1 MLSILVSGTLAAC
14 GGTIETTEQAST
26 EGGKLPKEINIGY
39 LRVPNDEKI
48 AKTEALFDEYFA
60 DKGIETNFLVFDSG
74 VEANQ
79 AFASGSI
86 DFASMGNT
94 NGIIALSRGLDVE
107 LIWLHEILG
116 EIEALAVRKDSGI
129 EKVEDLAGRTIATT
143 FASTSHYSLLKILND
158 AGIADQVQL
167 LDMKTVDIVAA
178 WERGDIDAAYTW
190 QPSLGRLL
198 EDGNILISSA
208 QAAAMGHKTANVL
221 LARKGFTEQYPE
233 LTADFIAAL
242 VAGGIIYREN
252 PNQAAEI
259 VADPLGITSE
269 DALAQMQGSIWLT
282 AEEEVSDEYMGT
294 SETAGDFSKVM
305 KETSDF
311 LLGQGS
317 ITESPSQDEFD
328 AFINPQY
335 IEMYLER

>member
-1 MLSILVSGTLAAC
+1 MKRRKLFGWMLTFLASSTLAAC
-14 GGTIETTEQAST
+14 GGSGDTTSD
-26 EGGKLPKEINIGY
+26 LPEEINIGY

-116 EIEALAVRKDSGI
+116 EIE
-129 EKVEDLAGRTIATT
+129 DLAGKSIATT
-143 FASTSHYSLLKILND
+143 FASTSHYSLLQVLNE

-167 LDMKTVDIVAA
+167 LDMQTVDIVAA

-190 QPSLGRLL
+190 QPSLGSLL
-198 EDGNILISSA
+198 ENGDMLVSSE
-208 QAAAMGHKTANVL
+208 QVAAMGHQTANVL
-221 LARKGFTEQYPE
+221 LARKGFTEQHPE

-242 VAGGIIYREN
+242 IAGGNLYREN
-252 PNQAAEI
+252 PEQAAAI
-259 VADPLGITSE
+259 VAVPLGITAE
-269 DALAQMQGSIWLT
+269 NALGQMQGSIWLT
-282 AEEEVSDEYMGT
+282 PEEEISEAYMGT

-305 KETSDF
+305 KATADF
-311 LLGQGS
+311 LLEQGS
-317 ITESPSQDEFD
+317 ITESPSQEEFD
-328 AFINPQY
+328 AFINPKY